1 MGQVNGKTTQA
12 IYETKGR
19 AKEYNEL
26 AINLFTGCGHQ
37 CAYCYGADVLQKDR
51 QVFYKEPAIRKDIL
65 DKVAKDCKKLMAMGE
80 DRPILL
86 CFVTDPYQE
95 LEADTRITRAVIQV
109 LQAHG
114 LKVII
119 LTKGGRRAMRDF
131 DILRPGLDQFATT
144 LTFYKMEDS
153 LEWEPGAASPTERLE
168 SLMKAHDLGIRT
180 WVSLEPVVYPG
191 QTLELIK
198 LTHAFVDHYKVG
210 IMNYKEKLPANLR
223 AEVNGTNWAKFG
235 IEAVTLLRLLGKSF
249 YVKNDLKQ
257 YLAKSFWEGGSIY
270 DKHE

>member
-51 QVFYKEPAIRKDIL
+51 QVFYKEPALRKDIL
-65 DKVAKDCKKLMAMGE
+65 DKIRKDCVKLQAMDE
-80 DRPILL
+80 QRPILL

-95 LEADTRITRAVIQV
+95 IEADTEVTRRTIQM
-109 LQAHG
+109 LQLYD

-119 LTKGGRRAMRDF
+119 LTKGGSRALRDLP
-131 DILRPGLDQFATT
+131 ILRPGLDQFATT
-144 LTFYKMEDS
+144 LTFYKPEDS
-153 LEWEPGAASPTERLE
+153 MEWEPGAAKPTERLD

-180 WVSLEPVVYPG
+180 WVSLEPVVYPH

-198 LTHAFVDHYKVG
+198 LTHTFVDHYKVG
-210 IMNYKEKLPANLR
+210 TMNYIGKLPAQLK
-223 AEVNGTNWAKFG
+223 AKVNGTNWNQFG
-235 IEAVTLLRLLGKSF
+235 MEAVTLLRTLGKSY

-257 YLAKSFWEGGSIY
+257 YIARSFWEGG
-270 DKHE
+270 